1 VADAVEDWMERNH
14 FVIRRV
20 HSLLG
25 VFPIG
30 VFLIEHLLTNSLAF
44 WPHKFDEQ
52 VHWLHNLHYLFWLE
66 VFFIFIPIAIH
77 AVYGV
82 VIVLQAKN
90 NAHLYPY
97 LDNWRFALQR
107 WTGVITII
115 FIVTHLLQSRRKM
128 SVVAGGLGVLLLI
141 WGFMSLGKLQFGES
155 PTGAA
160 VEPPAHAAA
169 VAAPQPFELSSED
182 R

>member
-1 VADAVEDWMERNH
+1 VLGGQAYVGTNYPYQLTYDGFHLGLGTWWFPIYAVGLTAAVYH
-14 FVIRRV
+14 FVNGICTFCITW
-20 HSLLG
+20 G
-25 VFPIG
+25 
-30 VFLIEHLLTNSLAF
+30 
-44 WPHKFDEQ
+44 
-52 VHWLHNLHYLFWLE
+52 
-66 VFFIFIPIAIH
+66 
-77 AVYGV
+77 
-82 VIVLQAKN
+82 
-90 NAHLYPY
+90 
-97 LDNWRFALQR
+97 
-107 WTGVITII
+107 ITIGD
-115 FIVTHLLQSRRKM
+115 QSRRKM